1 MLREQQQLFWQW
13 EQVNLP
19 RKLFIRNWERKVDPM
34 NIFVCIKQVPSTNK
48 VQVDE
53 KTGVLKRDGIA
64 SKMNPYDLYA
74 LETALRLKAEHGGTV
89 TVGTMGPP
97 QAQAVV
103 KEAYMMGADEGY
115 VFSDRRLGGADVL
128 ATSYTLSQAIQSV
141 GDFDLILC
149 GKQTTDGDTAQVG
162 PAIAEHLG
170 IPHAAWV
177 SKLTLSGDGVDAEQ
191 QLQDVIE
198 TVHMPFPCLVT
209 VEQDI
214 HVPRLPSLKVARE
227 IGDKPVHI
235 QGLDTF
241 LDTDPNHYGL
251 TGSPTQ
257 VERIFPPANDTE
269 HEMWEGE
276 GASEKL
282 CDILKKW
289 KFI

>member
-1 MLREQQQLFWQW
+1 
-13 EQVNLP
+13 
-19 RKLFIRNWERKVDPM
+19 M
-34 NIFVCIKQVPSTNK
+34 NIFVCIKQVPATNK

-53 KTGVLKRDGIA
+53 KTGVLRRSGVA
-64 SKMNPYDLYA
+64 GKMNPYDLYA
-74 LETALRLKAEHGGTV
+74 LETALRLKERHGGTV

-103 KEAYMMGADEGY
+103 REAYMMGADDGY

-128 ATSYTLSQAIQSV
+128 ATGYTLSQAIRSV

-149 GKQTTDGDTAQVG
+149 GRQTTDGDTAQVG
-162 PAIAEHLG
+162 PAIAEYLG

-177 SKLTLSGDGVDAEQ
+177 SRLTPSGDGVDAEQ

-214 HVPRLPSLKVARE
+214 CMPRLPSLKTARA
-227 IGDKPVHI
+227 IGDKPVHML
-235 QGLDTF
+235 GLDAF
-241 LDTDPNHYGL
+241 PDTDEAHYGL
-251 TGSPTQ
+251 AGSATQ
-257 VERIFPPANDTE
+257 VERIFPPANEAE
-269 HEMWEGE
+269 HEVWEDGDNAE
-276 GASEKL
+276 RLRRAL
-282 CDILKKW
+282 AKW

>member
-1 MLREQQQLFWQW
+1 
-13 EQVNLP
+13 
-19 RKLFIRNWERKVDPM
+19 M
-34 NIFVCIKQVPSTNK
+34 NIFVCIKQVPATNK

-53 KTGVLKRDGIA
+53 QTGVLKRSGVA
-64 SKMNPYDLYA
+64 SKMNPYDLFA
-74 LETALRLKAEHGGTV
+74 LETALRLREKHGGRV

-97 QAQAVV
+97 QAQAII

-128 ATSYTLSQAIQSV
+128 ATSYTLSQAIRSA

-149 GKQTTDGDTAQVG
+149 GRQTTDGDTAQVG

-177 SKLTLSGDGVDAEQ
+177 RKLTVTDDGVDAEQ

-214 HVPRLPSLKVARE
+214 CMPRLPSLKTARRIEGKE
-227 IGDKPVHI
+227 IHI
-235 QGLDTF
+235 QGLESF
-241 LDTDPNHYGL
+241 LDTDENHYGL
-251 TGSPTQ
+251 SGSPTQ
-257 VERIFPPANDTE
+257 VERIFPPENDTVRE
-269 HEMWEGE
+269 TWEE
-276 GASEKL
+276 GDRAQML
-282 CDILKKW
+282 FDRLKAW
-289 KFI
+289 KFV

>member
-1 MLREQQQLFWQW
+1 
-13 EQVNLP
+13 
-19 RKLFIRNWERKVDPM
+19 M

-53 KTGVLKRDGIA
+53 KTGVLKRDGVM

-74 LETALRLKAEHGGTV
+74 LETALRLREKAGGKV
-89 TVGTMGPP
+89 VVGTMGPP

-103 KEAYMMGADEGY
+103 REAYMMGADEGY

-162 PAIAEHLG
+162 PAIAEYLG

-177 SKLTLSGDGVDAEQ
+177 SKLTPCGDGVDAEQ

-209 VEQDI
+209 VEQEI

-227 IGDKPVHI
+227 IGDRPI
-235 QGLDTF
+235 QIVTLDSF
-241 LDTDPNHYGL
+241 MDTDPDHYGL
-251 TGSPTQ
+251 AGSATQ
-257 VERIFPPANDTE
+257 VERIFPPQSDTE
-269 HEMWEGE
+269 HEVWEGE
-276 GASEKL
+276 GAADKL
-282 CDILKKW
+282 HDILKKW